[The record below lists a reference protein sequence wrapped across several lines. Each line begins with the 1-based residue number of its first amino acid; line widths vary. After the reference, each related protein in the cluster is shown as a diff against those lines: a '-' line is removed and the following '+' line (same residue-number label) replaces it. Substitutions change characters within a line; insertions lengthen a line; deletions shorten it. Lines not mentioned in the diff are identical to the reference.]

1 MSDSAQGPGWW
12 LASDGRW
19 YPPELWTVPTPA
31 VSAPAWTSQP
41 NANAPMQTPA
51 HGPYGYPAQ
60 PPHASAPASRS
71 TNGFAV
77 ASLVCSCAGI
87 LLLGLPAV
95 AGIVFGFVARS
106 KIRRSNGAE
115 RGDGLALAGII
126 VGFVVVGL
134 VLLTIVVSAIRSS
147 T

>member
-1 MSDSAQGPGWW
+1 MSDSAQGHGWW

-19 YPPELWTVPTPA
+19 YPPELWTGPTP
-31 VSAPAWTSQP
+31 VISAPAWTSQP
-41 NANAPMQTPA
+41 NPNAPMRTPA
-51 HGPYGYPAQ
+51 YELYGYRAQ
-60 PPHASAPASRS
+60 PRDEPAPASRD

-134 VLLTIVVSAIRSS
+134 VLLTIVVSATRRS